1 MRNNLFKIYIPL
13 FLFITLPRIYSQS
26 YNEDKISMTNF
37 LKRMY
42 TSAPFEGV
50 KVVEDYDNKYF
61 ISVISLEKAKYTSQ
75 SIMMRVAQV
84 KAQSQ
89 ANTFFNGSTI
99 SSDFIIKTTEEK
111 TKGATNS
118 KSTVETIETIKENS
132 IGFVKAMELLTNFE
146 IEDGKRVLFIYF
158 KELKNER

>member
-1 MRNNLFKIYIPL
+1 MKSISKLIVFIL
-13 FLFITLPRIYSQS
+13 FLNISFHSYAQG
-26 YNEDKISMTNF
+26 YNEDKTSMTNF

-42 TSAPFEGV
+42 TNAPFEGV

-84 KAQSQ
+84 KGQSQ
-89 ANTFFNGSTI
+89 ANTFFNGSSI
-99 SSDFIIKTTEEK
+99 SSDLVIKTTEEK
-111 TKGATNS
+111 QKGATES

-132 IGFVKAMELLTNFE
+132 IGFVRAMELLTNFE

-158 KELKNER
+158 KELKNE

>member
-1 MRNNLFKIYIPL
+1 MKSIFKSIIFIA
-13 FLFITLPRIYSQS
+13 FLITSFHSNAQG
-26 YNEDKISMTNF
+26 YNEDKTSMTNF

-42 TSAPFEGV
+42 TNTPFEGV

-61 ISVISLEKAKYTSQ
+61 ISVISLETAKYTSQ

-99 SSDFIIKTTEEK
+99 SSDLVIKTTEEK
-111 TKGATNS
+111 QKGATES
-118 KSTVETIETIKENS
+118 KSTIETIEIIKENS
-132 IGFVKAMELLTNFE
+132 IGFVRAMELLTNFE
-146 IEDGKRVLFIYF
+146 IEDGKRILFIYF
-158 KELKNER
+158 KEIKN

>member
-1 MRNNLFKIYIPL
+1 MYKNIKKLVFFCFFISNGINIYA
-13 FLFITLPRIYSQS
+13 QG
-26 YNEDKISMTNF
+26 YNEDKTSMTNF

-42 TSAPFEGV
+42 TNAPFEGV

-111 TKGATNS
+111 QKGANDS

-132 IGFVKAMELLTNFE
+132 IGFVRAMELLTNFE

-158 KELKNER
+158 KELKNE